1 MTFCLIASKIQSARE
16 GNILIIPLSLS
27 LVKNKINEKEALKMA
42 TPTLEE
48 LAAEERREYFRQW
61 RAKNKDKVRE
71 NNRRYWERK
80 AEKKAQA
87 EQEAG

>member
-1 MTFCLIASKIQSARE
+1 M
-16 GNILIIPLSLS
+16 
-27 LVKNKINEKEALKMA
+27 VA
-42 TPTLEE
+42 TTLEE
-48 LAAEERREYFRQW
+48 RAAEERREYFRQW

-71 NNRRYWERK
+71 NNRRYWERR

>member
-1 MTFCLIASKIQSARE
+1 
-16 GNILIIPLSLS
+16 
-27 LVKNKINEKEALKMA
+27 MA
-42 TPTLEE
+42 ATTLQER
-48 LAAEERREYFRQW
+48 AAEERREYFRQW

-71 NNRRYWERK
+71 NNRRYWERR